1 MSTVRLP
8 QARLAVTDTIR
19 RAGRFSQFTTLNT
32 DTAFT
37 VNKSLSRSGLLE
49 YWSVE
54 GTPRSSWQGWA
65 GERTPPSTGQ
75 VTASKD
81 LMLVKSNTQWSG
93 QHHCRMRPVGR
104 GQETLEKRDAA
115 QAPASVDAADGAVAA
130 WRVRSKSSRSLFLID
145 SKRQTVGLS
154 LFDPVRPIVSEEDHL
169 FSCQGWCIPT
179 AIVPGQV

>member
-1 MSTVRLP
+1 MSTMCLS

-19 RAGRFSQFTTLNT
+19 QAGRFSQFITLNT

-49 YWSVE
+49 YWSK
-54 GTPRSSWQGWA
+54 GRTPGSIWRGWA

-93 QHHCRMRPVGR
+93 Q
-104 GQETLEKRDAA
+104 ETLEKQD
-115 QAPASVDAADGAVAA
+115 
-130 WRVRSKSSRSLFLID
+130 VRRA
-145 SKRQTVGLS
+145 RQTQWPSMRGEENES
-154 LFDPVRPIVSEEDHL
+154 LISL
-169 FSCQGWCIPT
+169 N
-179 AIVPGQV
+179 